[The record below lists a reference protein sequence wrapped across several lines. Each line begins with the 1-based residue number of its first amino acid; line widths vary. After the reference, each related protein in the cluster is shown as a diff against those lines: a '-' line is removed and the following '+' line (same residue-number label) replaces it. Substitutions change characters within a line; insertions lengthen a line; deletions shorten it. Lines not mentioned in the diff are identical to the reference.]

1 MTMPK
6 AEKSKDGV
14 KHQRKTPKKQKPHRG
29 KWQKRKNG
37 GVDLPR
43 KSSSSKKDSKEP
55 TKSIDATKSEAKK
68 SEEMQR
74 VATSAAD
81 GQSFAVLLTQGIL
94 SGDEEKIESVIKNS
108 DKATIIA
115 TVKKLPVVHLIP
127 FLNHMEKRF
136 REGKKEQMEI
146 YLTWIRAV
154 LSVHMSYLSSVRKL
168 DHRLGTLGEWM
179 SKRVNHLDRLMAL
192 QGKLQLIVDQM
203 QHRSKPNLMAQQEPI
218 ILFQDEDRLA
228 SDLDDFEFEQESD
241 HSEAWWEDKELG
253 DVDEDMEESDEPG
266 TSRKR
271 SKQLGKRKLREGED
285 KDEEMEVDDEEDSGE
300 DEESEEESEEDEKI
314 PSNPSKK
321 LNGPHSA
328 HMMNGRKGVDED
340 DDEFDEDEEGSSEDS
355 DSD

>member
-1 MTMPK
+1 MAASPSVEKSKTYQNNMTMPK

-43 KSSSSKKDSKEP
+43 KSSPSKKDSKEP

-136 REGKKEQMEI
+136 REGKKEQMET

-218 ILFQDEDRLA
+218 ILFQDESAL
-228 SDLDDFEFEQESD
+228 
-241 HSEAWWEDKELG
+241 
-253 DVDEDMEESDEPG
+253 SDEL
-266 TSRKR
+266 S
-271 SKQLGKRKLREGED
+271 E
-285 KDEEMEVDDEEDSGE
+285 DEEMDTGLFEDENGDFFDELKEELSNEEDENMEDISEAPTKLAIMETSDEEDE
-300 DEESEEESEEDEKI
+300 
-314 PSNPSKK
+314 
-321 LNGPHSA
+321 
-328 HMMNGRKGVDED
+328 
-340 DDEFDEDEEGSSEDS
+340 SSEDLELD
-355 DSD
+355 DSDQENVEVKSVED